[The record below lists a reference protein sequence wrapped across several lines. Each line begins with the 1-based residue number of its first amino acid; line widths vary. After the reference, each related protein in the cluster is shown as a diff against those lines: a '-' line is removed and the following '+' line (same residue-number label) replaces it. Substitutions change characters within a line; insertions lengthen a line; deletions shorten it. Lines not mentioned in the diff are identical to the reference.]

1 MQATRKE
8 DPLMYSR
15 KFGLHGMI
23 SAFVAFTILGL
34 SALILDRGY
43 LIAAPA
49 GVVDVKVEPIQPL
62 DEVVVVGDR

>member
-1 MQATRKE
+1 
-8 DPLMYSR
+8 
-15 KFGLHGMI
+15 MI
-23 SAFVAFTILGL
+23 SAVVAFTILGL

-62 DEVVVVGDR
+62 DEVVVVGDP